1 MSRQSGLL
9 KKTKLTIPLQNAIL
23 YTLSLTREYFMAS
36 RDKKQT
42 EKYDDS
48 FKSEIMH
55 RLKTHPVLFVGT
67 VVILIIVIVAF
78 VFVPAIVPNA
88 RRGEDLTFGS
98 YDKMPISYV
107 RDNYFYQ
114 VQQSLSRDQ
123 QPSSDDPN
131 YIFTVGRI
139 WRQAFE
145 ETAIHLGMLDE
156 VKQAGYI
163 VPEDVVDRQVAELPM
178 FSDNGRFSAVKYR
191 AMDKTS
197 RMNLW
202 RQVQDSI
209 AAQCY
214 TSDFSSLKTASKE
227 AAFISSMA
235 SPRRTFNIAIFPLSS
250 YPDSEITLYAE
261 TNQALFRVVHLSRIT
276 VNSSEREA
284 QQVLD
289 SVKNGTSTFEEA
301 AKTNSQDTYA
311 DKGGDMGIRM
321 AYELVSEIT
330 DEQVREKI
338 ISLPKGELSDLVKVT
353 SGWAFFRAEEAGH
366 PADMNDP
373 SQKDKIR
380 NYIMVNSRGQVE
392 DWTIGEAQKF
402 CAQAKEIGFD
412 EAVSAGNIA
421 KNTFGPIPVNYGN
434 SAIFGSVSSSGVPEL
449 ASAGTN
455 QFFWKAAFSTPLKSL
470 SDPLVVGDNV
480 IVLLPL
486 EESNAEDNDAQFIEM
501 YLPYW
506 INAGMEQ
513 AFRVHFLT
521 SDKLVDRF
529 NETFWKIW
537 GRNLPNSN

>member
-1 MSRQSGLL
+1 
-9 KKTKLTIPLQNAIL
+9 
-23 YTLSLTREYFMAS
+23 MAS
-36 RDKKQT
+36 RDKKQS
-42 EKYDDS
+42 EKHDDS
-48 FKSEIMH
+48 FKSEILH
-55 RLKTHPVLFVGT
+55 RLKTHPVLFIGT

-78 VFVPAIVPNA
+78 VFVPAIVPNVQ
-88 RRGEDLTFGS
+88 RGEELTFGS

-163 VPEDVVDRQVAELPM
+163 VPEDVVDREVAELPM
-178 FSDNGRFSAVKYR
+178 FSDNGRCSAVKYR
-191 AMDKTS
+191 SMDKTS

-202 RQVQDSI
+202 RQVQDNI

-214 TSDFSSLKTASKE
+214 ISDLTGLKTASGE

-235 SPRRTFNIAIFPLSS
+235 SPRRTFDIAIFPLSS
-250 YPDSEITLYAE
+250 YPDSEINSYAE
-261 TNQALFRVVHLSRIT
+261 TNPALFRVVHLSRISI
-276 VNSSEREA
+276 NSGEREA
-284 QQVLD
+284 QQILD
-289 SVKNGTSTFEEA
+289 SVKNGISTFEEA
-301 AKTNSQDTYA
+301 AKTNSQDSYA

-321 AYELVSEIT
+321 AYELIFEVA
-330 DEQVREKI
+330 DEQAREKI
-338 ISLPKGELSDLVKVT
+338 INLSRGELSDLVKVS

-366 PADMNDP
+366 PADTSDT
-373 SQKDKIR
+373 SQRDKIR
-380 NYIMVNSRGQVE
+380 NYIMSYSLGLVE
-392 DWTIGEAQKF
+392 DWTISEAQKF

-412 EAVSAGNIA
+412 EAVSAGSIA
-421 KNTFGPIPVNYGN
+421 KNSFGPIPVNYGN
-434 SAIFGSVSSSGVPEL
+434 AAIFGSVSSSGVSEL

-470 SDPLVVGDNV
+470 SDPLVVGDSV
-480 IVLLPL
+480 IVLRPL
-486 EESNAEDNDAQFIEM
+486 EESNAEENDAQFIEM

-506 INAGMEQ
+506 INAGVDQ
-513 AFRVHFLT
+513 SYRVHFLT

-529 NETFWKIW
+529 DETFWKIW
-537 GRNLPNSN
+537 GRNQ